1 MENLARVLTRQQA
14 IEQFEEHFLP
24 EIKKVEISQGQVD
37 TKDIPLRCESWN
49 NWTDSLCKD
58 NQISDWQYE
67 NWTHPDFC
75 E

>member
-37 TKDIPLRCESWN
+37 TKDIPLRCEFTFN
-49 NWTDSLCKD
+49 
-58 NQISDWQYE
+58 
-67 NWTHPDFC
+67 
-75 E
+75 